1 MEYGYI
7 KWCTEVGVSAEML
20 SRDSRKRFRILLN
33 WLGKNQRLERAQ
45 SKLGGKFG
53 VKSGESLLLK
63 LLENNIKLEKNLQ
76 DYPLSREQKLGRVM
90 WKKH

>member
-33 WLGKNQRLERAQ
+33 WVGEKPEIRENLVKTGWKIWREKWRELAFKMAGK
-45 SKLGGKFG
+45 
-53 VKSGESLLLK
+53 
-63 LLENNIKLEKNLQ
+63 
-76 DYPLSREQKLGRVM
+76 
-90 WKKH
+90 